1 MRLRRTAR
9 SGRRSRVVLTP
20 RRRRQVSQ
28 RCLRGDGDKQARS
41 PGRARNKLLKPSR
54 AGMPGDLGAT
64 VVTNSC
70 ATYTLRTRLRVRR
83 APGIP
88 HALFG
93 RVIAA
98 KTRAQCAAG
107 MRRRVLMLAVMKSIR
122 VHEIYLCHSGMR
134 HLGAGLRCAIA
145 HRGIHNPCGGYG
157 FRARSLRSR
166 PGMTSCFLSWLFEI

>member
-1 MRLRRTAR
+1 MVGVKSAELSA
-9 SGRRSRVVLTP
+9 
-20 RRRRQVSQ
+20 
-28 RCLRGDGDKQARS
+28 GDGDKQARS

-93 RVIAA
+93 RAIAA
-98 KTRAQCAAG
+98 R
-107 MRRRVLMLAVMKSIR
+107 
-122 VHEIYLCHSGMR
+122 
-134 HLGAGLRCAIA
+134 LGRNAPRECEGVFGLST
-145 HRGIHNPCGGYG
+145 
-157 FRARSLRSR
+157 SLR
-166 PGMTSCFLSWLFEI
+166 GAE